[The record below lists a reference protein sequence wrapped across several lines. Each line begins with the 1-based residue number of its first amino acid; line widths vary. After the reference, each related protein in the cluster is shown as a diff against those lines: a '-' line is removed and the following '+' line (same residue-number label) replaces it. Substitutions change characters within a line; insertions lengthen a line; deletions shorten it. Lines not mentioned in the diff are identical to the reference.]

1 MMRKMTWFPVVAALF
16 VVGHAM
22 AEDVKEAN
30 KEVKAGVRNAGE
42 KIGVQ
47 PSVTGPGGKYGPAGC
62 GLGSLIFKPDS
73 GITQIFAATT
83 NGSFGKQTFG
93 ITSGTSNC
101 DTGSGGNASA
111 KVFIE
116 ANREALSKDIAK
128 GGGETVKSLSA
139 LAGCQDASA
148 VGSALQKNFTTI
160 FPASTTTNEAVSV
173 QIMSTLRSDKS
184 LACTKTS

>member
-1 MMRKMTWFPVVAALF
+1 MRQAMLFPVVAALF
-16 VVGHAM
+16 IGGHAM
-22 AEDVKEAN
+22 ADNVKTTAKN
-30 KEVKAGVRNAGE
+30 TGDALGVRPA
-42 KIGVQ
+42 
-47 PSVTGPGGKYGPAGC
+47 VTTGGGKYGPAGC
-62 GLGSLIFKPDS
+62 GLGSLLFKPDS

-83 NGSFGKQTFG
+83 NGTFGNQTFG

-101 DTGSGGNASA
+101 DTGGGGGASA

-128 GGGETVKSLSA
+128 GGGETVKSLST
-139 LAGCQDASA
+139 LAGCQDATA
-148 VGSALQKNFTTI
+148 VGATLQKNFSTI
-160 FPASTTTNEAVSV
+160 FPSATIPTDAVSS